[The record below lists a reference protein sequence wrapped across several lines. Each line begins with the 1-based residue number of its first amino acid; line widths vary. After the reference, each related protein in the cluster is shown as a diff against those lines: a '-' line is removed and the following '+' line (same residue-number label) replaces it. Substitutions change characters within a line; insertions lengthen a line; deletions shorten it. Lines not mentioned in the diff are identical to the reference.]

1 MQPSLSY
8 KTMHTASTLL
18 MSQKRSDTL
27 LFIVIFV
34 TALGTTPLLI
44 LAGASVG
51 FSVVLGIIASLAIAI
66 SIVRWPVIGFFVI
79 AGCVVLVEQEAL
91 PTPIF
96 TDRLYVFYW
105 PPRFTGLVERPIGFL
120 LLFIL
125 LIYVCHHLVKRQ
137 RLLRGGPLFLP
148 FMFYLLC
155 VAVGV
160 IHGMTS
166 GGDFKTIVLEVRPFW
181 YTFVSYILAYN
192 LISQKQ
198 HIRYFLWMLIIG
210 AAIKGL
216 QGFYIYL
223 ILFHAS
229 LTGHNEIMAHEESF
243 FFVALILLVML
254 FGLHYRYRPQFYTA
268 LLVLPCVLIAM
279 IANQRRAD
287 YIALLVGMAVAWAL
301 IFMVKPQAR
310 KWLLTCMLIFVA
322 LGGAYVAAFWHS
334 SGSFSEPARAVVS
347 FFHPDPRD
355 AASNLYRLI
364 ENYDLKFTEHQNPLL
379 GMGFGKQFL
388 QPITLPNILSLDP
401 YYLYI
406 PHNTIYWVWMRL
418 GPIGFLAFWNLIG
431 TIVVRG
437 GIIIRRLQDR
447 YLQLVAIYIVAITF
461 MEVIVA
467 YADYQLFFYRNVIYL
482 GLLVGILMK
491 LPELDQKP
499 ALDQKKE
506 QPVHETAHDIRP
518 FATSGRGSRRT

>member
-1 MQPSLSY
+1 MQPSLSH
-8 KTMHTASTLL
+8 KAVHTVSTLL
-18 MSQKRSDTL
+18 VSQKRSDTL
-27 LFIVIFV
+27 LFIVVFV
-34 TALGTTPLLI
+34 TALGITPLLI
-44 LAGASVG
+44 LAGASIG
-51 FSVVLGIIASLAIAI
+51 FSLTLGIIAALAITI

-79 AGCVVLVEQEAL
+79 VGCVTLVEQEAL
-91 PTPIF
+91 PTSIF

-105 PPRFTGLVERPIGFL
+105 PPRFTGLIERPIGFL

-125 LIYVCHHLVKRQ
+125 LMYICQNLVKRQ
-137 RLLRGGPLFLP
+137 RIIRGGPLLLP
-148 FMFYLLC
+148 FLFYLLC
-155 VAVGV
+155 VAGGV
-160 IHGMTS
+160 IHGITT
-166 GGDFKTIVLEVRPFW
+166 GGDLKIIVLEVRPFW
-181 YTFVSYILAYN
+181 YMFVSYLLAYN
-192 LISQKQ
+192 LVSQKQ
-198 HIRYFLWMLIIG
+198 HIRYLLWMLIIG
-210 AAIKGL
+210 ACIKGI
-216 QGFYIYL
+216 QGLYIYL

-229 LTGHNEIMAHEESF
+229 LNGHNEIMAHEESF
-243 FFVALILLVML
+243 FFVALILLVVL
-254 FGLHYRYRPQFYTA
+254 FTLHYRSRSQLIVA
-268 LLVLPCVLIAM
+268 LLVLPCVLIAT

-287 YIALLVGMAVAWAL
+287 YIALLMGLAVALAF

-310 KWLLTCMLIFVA
+310 KGLLMGTLIFVA

-334 SGSFSEPARAVVS
+334 GGSFSEPARAIAS

-401 YYLYI
+401 YYLFI

-418 GPIGFLAFWNLIG
+418 GPIGYAALWFLFGAI
-431 TIVVRG
+431 IVRG
-437 GIIIRRLQDR
+437 GIIVRQLRDR

-482 GLLVGILMK
+482 GLLIGILMK
-491 LPELDQKP
+491 LPELDEN
-499 ALDQKKE
+499 KE
-506 QPVHETAHDIRP
+506 QPVDEAAHSIRP
-518 FATSGRGSRRT
+518 FTKAGGGSQRA